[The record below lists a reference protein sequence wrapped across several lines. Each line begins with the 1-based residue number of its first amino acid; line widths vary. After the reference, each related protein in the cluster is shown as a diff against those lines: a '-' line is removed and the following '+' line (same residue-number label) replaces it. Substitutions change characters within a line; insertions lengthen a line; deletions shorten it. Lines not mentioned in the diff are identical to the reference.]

1 MRPPM
6 EGQDMDKKNKEMNE
20 KDHQTDRFGE
30 PMEEPPKE
38 KSFWKRLSKL
48 FCSVAMFNAINK
60 HY

>member
-1 MRPPM
+1 
-6 EGQDMDKKNKEMNE
+6 MDKKNKEMNE

-30 PMEEPPKE
+30 PMEEPTKE